1 MYFKA
6 LPSEEKWEEFAKS
19 SEKERRKM
27 IDTGMMTGQQSEVY
41 GVAGYLDSKEEDF
54 PELARTWLNSEGM
67 FSYLM
72 SEKGFQKPDNKKDII
87 YGA

>member
-41 GVAGYLDSKEEDF
+41 GVAGYLDSKE
-54 PELARTWLNSEGM
+54 
-67 FSYLM
+67 
-72 SEKGFQKPDNKKDII
+72 
-87 YGA
+87 

>member
-1 MYFKA
+1 
-6 LPSEEKWEEFAKS
+6 
-19 SEKERRKM
+19 M

-41 GVAGYLDSKEEDF
+41 GIAGYLDSREEDF
-54 PELARTWLNSEGM
+54 ADLARTWHNSEGM

-72 SEKGFQKPDNKKDII
+72 SEKGFREASDNKKDII